1 MNVERSKH
9 SKICLFK
16 QNDNEIKRV
25 LKKIEE
31 MSFRKLKNMFLT
43 LAIITVSNNDNAA
56 VIESYSIFIYWRRA

>member
-9 SKICLFK
+9 SKISLFK
-16 QNDNEIKRV
+16 QNDNGIKKV
-25 LKKIEE
+25 LKKIEV

-56 VIESYSIFIYWRRA
+56 VIESYSIFICWCRS